1 MQREDP
7 QSFLDLRGTT
17 CPMAFVKTKIHLD
30 KVTPGK
36 IVRIVYD
43 HTPANEPLIR
53 SIRSLGHH
61 ILSQAQANA
70 LYPQNAS
77 QSGTTRPPSVEP
89 QLTILEIEVKA

>member
-7 QSFLDLRGTT
+7 QCFLDLRGAT

-36 IVRIVYD
+36 IVRIVFD

-53 SIRSLGHH
+53 SIRSLGHL
-61 ILSQAQANA
+61 ILSQEQANA
-70 LYPQNAS
+70 SYPHNAS
-77 QSGTTRPPSVEP
+77 QSGTTNPPSVEP
-89 QLTILEIEVKA
+89 QLTTLEVEVKA